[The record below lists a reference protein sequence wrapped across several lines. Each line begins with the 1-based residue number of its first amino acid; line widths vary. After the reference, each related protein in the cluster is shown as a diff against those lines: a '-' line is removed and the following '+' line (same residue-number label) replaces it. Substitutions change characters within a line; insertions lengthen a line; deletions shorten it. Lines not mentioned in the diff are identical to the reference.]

1 MARYDAF
8 VLRVWRSGTGDEE
21 RWAGRLEHLPDGTT
35 LRFGDLAD
43 LLAYLGA
50 ELADEAGKPPGAPM
64 DTPPVDEGKGAMHRR
79 DHRTRAH
86 GQ

>member
-21 RWAGRLEHLPDGTT
+21 QWAGKLEHLPDGTT
-35 LRFGDLAD
+35 FRFGSLAA

-50 ELADEAGKPPGAPM
+50 ELACESATRRSA
-64 DTPPVDEGKGAMHRR
+64 PVDGPCVDKGEGA
-79 DHRTRAH
+79 AE
-86 GQ
+86 